1 MYVREQIYRTNVS
14 AEGDA
19 ESQRKQPRTLPTKSC
34 VLVSFPEGARP
45 LGGVRV
51 VASWIICSISL
62 FVGTLPGDGVLCPS
76 C

>member
-1 MYVREQIYRTNVS
+1 MYVREQIYNTNVS
-14 AEGDA
+14 VEGCVN
-19 ESQRKQPRTLPTKSC
+19 QRKQPQTLPTKSC

-62 FVGTLPGDGVLCPS
+62 FVGTLPGEGVLRPS